1 MEYRPKHPQPFSLS
15 DALKFDPATITEG
28 SALTYSQILELLT
41 TNQNRLAPS

>member
-28 SALTYSQILELLT
+28 SALTYSQILVDLLT
-41 TNQNRLAPS
+41 TNQNYRP